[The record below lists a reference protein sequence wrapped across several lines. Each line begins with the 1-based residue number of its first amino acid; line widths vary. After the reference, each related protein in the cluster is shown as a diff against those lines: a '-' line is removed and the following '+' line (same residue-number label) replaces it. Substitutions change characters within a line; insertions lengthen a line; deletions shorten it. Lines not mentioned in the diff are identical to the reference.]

1 MKSLLI
7 ASAAFAL
14 FVQGSRAQ
22 SERPSRPSTFE
33 VRIRQID
40 LDVALKH
47 YEKPQSLMRDTRL
60 ERDLQRGALG
70 ANNPEVELTERKML
84 IIGESIARL
93 KNEIETLNSRLD
105 DAAPASPL
113 ESPGLKR

>member
-7 ASAAFAL
+7 ASAVFAL
-14 FVQGSRAQ
+14 LAQGSPAQ
-22 SERPSRPSTFE
+22 SDAPSRPSSLE
-33 VRIRQID
+33 IRIRQID

-47 YEKPQSLMRDTRL
+47 YEKLQTLMRDTRL
-60 ERDLQRGALG
+60 EKDLQRGALG

-93 KNEIETLNSRLD
+93 KNEIETLSSRLD

-113 ESPGLKR
+113 ESPDLKR